1 MPINK
6 KLLTMEDANSILQ
19 HFTKGFIDYYTLDT
33 RNLTT
38 TDNLVSY
45 DFVDIIR
52 FENSITFKIKNDFWT
67 KGYMIKDC
75 NLSSYSVSGSGNEIE
90 VTGTGLEWVVL
101 CLELSSSFK
110 HTNPSELEYIIEYTG
125 RVRPFFMTLQLSFK
139 CVDSNGDP
147 VVGAVFTD
155 SSGTRTF
162 TTNSDGKIYFNIYP
176 DIVGRSHVTLKTREN
191 NTQLTYKF
199 PFIYVKSKFPVKF
212 LNDNIVKNKNN
223 ILDFKF
229 LHNDY
234 SYLTDSV
241 FFNGNNIKL
250 KTGGNS
256 YSLDS
261 YSNGEF
267 SFNVPVG
274 GDDTLNMELF
284 IEGNDYIERYSKF
297 FEADT
302 SYLSFDDSN
311 DLKTE
316 LESENSAKT
325 VLFTGDSLDD
335 EINIDNDVS
344 IIFDGDCE
352 SSLDNVFSVNN
363 DAVLDISN
371 IGFTGKN
378 LINVIKGKVSLK
390 NNNFVHCT
398 DTIIKGSGNLNID
411 NCGFIDNAGCVNING
426 DVNIKNTSFDIS
438 DENYVDTSSVPFL
451 DVYGNLDFDFCD
463 FTIDLHDLESLGYSY
478 VMLKIGGDFQ
488 SNSVNNNLLKKN
500 NQFRMKNNTSV
511 INVTTADDYEISSQ
525 NNKAMTWNIVN
536 TNTVYNNYVKIIYGG
551 S

>member
-6 KLLTMEDANSILQ
+6 KLLTMEDANSTIQ

-33 RNLTT
+33 RDLTT
-38 TDNLVSY
+38 SDNLFSY
-45 DFVDIIR
+45 DFIDIIR
-52 FENSITFKIKNDFWT
+52 AENSITFKIENDLWT

-75 NLSSYSVSGSGNEIE
+75 NIDNYSVNTSGNKIQI
-90 VTGTGLEWVVL
+90 TGTGLDWVVL

-125 RVRPFFMTLQLSFK
+125 RIRPFFMPLQLSFK

-162 TTNSDGKIYFNIYP
+162 TTGSDGKIYFNVYP
-176 DIVGRSHVTLKTREN
+176 DTVGKSHVTLKTNEN
-191 NTQLTYKF
+191 NTQLTYNF

-212 LNDNIVKNKNN
+212 LNDNIVKDKNN

-229 LHNDY
+229 LHNNY

-256 YSLDS
+256 YDLAN
-261 YSNGEF
+261 YNNGEF
-267 SFNVPVG
+267 SFNVPVS
-274 GDDTLNMELF
+274 GDDKLNMELF
-284 IEGNDYIERYSKF
+284 IEGNDYIERYNKF
-297 FEADT
+297 FEVDT
-302 SYLSFDDSN
+302 SYLSFDDSS

-325 VLFTGDSLDD
+325 VLFTGNTLDD
-335 EINIDNDVS
+335 EINIDKDIN
-344 IIFDGDCE
+344 IIFNGNCE
-352 SSLDNVFSVNN
+352 SSLDNIFNVNN
-363 DAVLDISN
+363 NAKLDISN

-378 LINVIKGKVSLK
+378 LINIIKGDITLK
-390 NNNFVHCT
+390 NNNFTHCS
-398 DTIIKGSGNLNID
+398 DTIIKGSGNLNIE
-411 NCGFIDNAGCVNING
+411 NCGFIDNNSCINING
-426 DVNIKNTSFDIS
+426 DVNIKSTTFDLS
-438 DENYVDTSSVPFL
+438 DENYLDTGSVPFL

-463 FTIDLHDLESLGYSY
+463 FTIDLSRLDELGYSY
-478 VMLKIGGDFQ
+478 VVARISKGYMTNGI
-488 SNSVNNNLLKKN
+488 SNNNLLDN
-500 NQFRMKNNTSV
+500 NVFPMKNNICDISV
-511 INVTTADDYEISSQ
+511 ESASYEIKSKSKKSFTYTISS
-525 NNKAMTWNIVN
+525 
-536 TNTVYNNYVKIIYGG
+536 TNTVFSNQVSYQYIGD
-551 S
+551 

>member
-6 KLLTMEDANSILQ
+6 NLLTMEDANSTIQ

-33 RNLTT
+33 RDLTT
-38 TDNLVSY
+38 SDNLFSY
-45 DFVDIIR
+45 DFIDIIR
-52 FENSITFKIKNDFWT
+52 AENSITFKIENDFWT

-75 NLSSYSVSGSGNEIE
+75 NIDNYSVNTSGNKIQI
-90 VTGTGLEWVVL
+90 TGTGLEWVVL

-125 RVRPFFMTLQLSFK
+125 RIRPFFMTLQLSFK
-139 CVDSNGDP
+139 CVDSDGEP
-147 VVGAVFTD
+147 VVGVIFTD
-155 SSGTRTF
+155 STGTRTF
-162 TTNSDGKIYFNIYP
+162 TTDSEGKIYFNVYP
-176 DIVGRSHVTLKTREN
+176 DTVGRSRVTLKTTEN
-191 NTQLTYKF
+191 GTQLTYKF

-212 LNDNIVKNKNN
+212 LNDNIIKDKNN
-223 ILDFKF
+223 ILNFKF

-267 SFNVPVG
+267 SFKVPVG

-284 IEGNDYIERYSKF
+284 IEGNDYIERYNKF
-297 FEADT
+297 FEVDT
-302 SYLSFDDSN
+302 SYLSFDDSS

-325 VLFTGDSLDD
+325 VLFTGNTLDD
-335 EINIDNDVS
+335 EINIDKDVN
-344 IIFDGDCE
+344 IIFNGNCE
-352 SSLDNVFSVNN
+352 SSLDNIFNVNN
-363 DAVLDISN
+363 NAKLDISN

-378 LINVIKGKVSLK
+378 LINIINGDITLK
-390 NNNFVHCT
+390 NNNFTQCS
-398 DTIIKGSGNLNID
+398 DTIIKGSGNLNIE
-411 NCGFIDNAGCVNING
+411 NCGFIDNTSCINING
-426 DVNIKNTSFDIS
+426 DVNIKSATFDLS
-438 DENYVDTSSVPFL
+438 DENYVDTGSVPFL

-463 FTIDLHDLESLGYSY
+463 FTIDLSGLEELGYSY
-478 VMLKIGGDFQ
+478 VIARISKEYLTNDI
-488 SNSVNNNLLKKN
+488 SNNKLLAN
-500 NQFRMKNNTSV
+500 EVFPMKNNICNISV
-511 INVTTADDYEISSQ
+511 ESDSYEIKSKSKKSFTYTISGT
-525 NNKAMTWNIVN
+525 NKAFSNQVSYQYI
-536 TNTVYNNYVKIIYGG
+536 GD
-551 S
+551 